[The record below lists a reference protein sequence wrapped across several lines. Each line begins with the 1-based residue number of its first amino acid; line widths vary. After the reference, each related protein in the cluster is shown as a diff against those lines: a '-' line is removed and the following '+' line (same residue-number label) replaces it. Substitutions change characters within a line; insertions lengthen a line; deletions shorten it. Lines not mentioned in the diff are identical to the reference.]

1 MDQIERLMA
10 AEEIRQLKAR
20 YFRCM
25 DTKDWAG
32 FEQVFATD
40 AVMDMSTEIG
50 DRAGQ
55 GSGITRGAAE
65 IASMVCNVVG
75 AVVTVHHGHMPEIEI
90 TSPTTARG
98 VWAMEDKLRWPE
110 GSSVRTMHGY
120 GHYHETYERTEQGWR
135 IKTITLTRLRVD
147 TELTRRVERDRPAG

>member
-1 MDQIERLMA
+1 MEPVERLMA
-10 AEEIRQLKAR
+10 TEEIKQLKAR

-32 FEQVFATD
+32 FEQVFAAD
-40 AVMDMSTEIG
+40 AVMDMSNEMR
-50 DRAGQ
+50 DRTTRG
-55 GSGITRGAAE
+55 GITRGAAQ
-65 IASMVCNVVG
+65 IAAMVRTVVG
-75 AVVTVHHGHMPEIEI
+75 PVVTVHHGHMPEIEI

-110 GSSVRTMHGY
+110 GSPVRTIHGY
-120 GHYHETYERTEQGWR
+120 GHYHETYERTDDGWR

-147 TELTRRVERDRPAG
+147 TELSRRIEQV

>member
-1 MDQIERLMA
+1 MEPVEHLMA
-10 AEEIRQLKAR
+10 TEEIKQLKAR

-40 AVMDMSTEIG
+40 AVMDMSSEMRDQTTRG
-50 DRAGQ
+50 
-55 GSGITRGAAE
+55 GITRGAAQ
-65 IASMVCNVVG
+65 IAAMVRTVVG
-75 AVVTVHHGHMPEIEI
+75 PVVTVHHGHMPEIEI

-110 GSSVRTMHGY
+110 GSPVRTIHGY
-120 GHYHETYERTEQGWR
+120 GHYHETYERTDDGWR

-147 TELTRRVERDRPAG
+147 TELSRRIEQV

>member
-1 MDQIERLMA
+1 MEAAERLMA
-10 AEEIRQLKAR
+10 TEEIKQLKAR
-20 YFRCM
+20 NFRCM

-32 FEQVFATD
+32 FEQVFAAD
-40 AVMDMSTEIG
+40 AVMDMSNEMR
-50 DRAGQ
+50 DRTTRG
-55 GSGITRGAAE
+55 GITRGAAQ
-65 IASMVCNVVG
+65 IAAMVRTVVG
-75 AVVTVHHGHMPEIEI
+75 PVVTVHHGHMPEIEI

-110 GSSVRTMHGY
+110 GSPVRTMHGY